1 MRSARTVR
9 LAIVLTA
16 LAPAARADG
25 WLVAE
30 TPAAMAVSDAQQGVF
45 RPGVM
50 PAVGLYAD
58 NGWLATGVRLRMG
71 LLRNGPA
78 PGEHLQDPGLG
89 GLTTASLALRVHRG
103 GAWIEAVAGGGLT
116 GMDLLPALELGAGW
130 SYPMDSLDIGPSA
143 RIVRVVSQDSMDS
156 LGSADLLVVGI
167 DVKFGRDHRRAL
179 PRSIATIAP
188 VATILTA
195 VKLASA
201 PLSIDRDVD
210 IVIEREASCARE
222 LDGCPIADA
231 ITIIDDRIILDERVL
246 FDLDRARVRTRGKLI
261 VRAIAELWAA
271 HPEWKRITIEGH
283 ADARGS
289 DDYNLGLSQLRAD
302 RVRAVLIEG
311 GAGADRVDAIGHG
324 RARPRDTGSSEP
336 AHQRNR
342 RVEFVIDRQTTGG
355 TP

>member
-1 MRSARTVR
+1 MA
-9 LAIVLTA
+9 
-16 LAPAARADG
+16 APAARADG

-103 GAWIEAVAGGGLT
+103 GAWIEAAAGGGLT
-116 GMDLLPALELGAGW
+116 GKDLVPALELGVGW

-143 RIVRVVSQDSMDS
+143 RIVRVVSHDSMDT

-167 DVKFGRDHRRAL
+167 DVKFGRDRRRTL

-188 VATILTA
+188 AAIEI
-195 VKLASA
+195 
-201 PLSIDRDVD
+201 PREHISIERDVD
-210 IVIEREASCARE
+210 TVIEHEASCARV
-222 LDGCPIADA
+222 LDGCPLADM

-246 FDLDRARVRTRGKLI
+246 FDLDRARVRTQGKVI

-283 ADARGS
+283 ADVRGG
-289 DDYNLGLSQLRAD
+289 DAYNLGLSQLRAD
-302 RVRAVLIEG
+302 RVRAVLLEG
-311 GAGADRVDAIGHG
+311 GASADRVEAIGHG
-324 RARPRDTGSSEP
+324 RARPRDSGSSES

-342 RVEFVIDRQTTGG
+342 RVEFVIDRQVNASTNASTTGG